1 MDAIDDGTKYK
12 YKSRRYVSR
21 IWNLGN
27 SWIYSSF
34 FFSNN
39 GRWKKCEYHFII
51 VTLTDSIRLQ
61 VKTSQFSILKNV
73 KLEKIVFE

>member
-1 MDAIDDGTKYK
+1 MMERNINTNRDDTFRGFEIWATVEYIL
-12 YKSRRYVSR
+12 VS
-21 IWNLGN
+21 
-27 SWIYSSF
+27 

-61 VKTSQFSILKNV
+61 VNFSICNFK
-73 KLEKIVFE
+73 KCETRKDCF

>member
-1 MDAIDDGTKYK
+1 MMERNINTNRGDTFRGFEIWATVEYIL
-12 YKSRRYVSR
+12 VS
-21 IWNLGN
+21 
-27 SWIYSSF
+27 S
-34 FFSNN
+34 FSNN

-61 VKTSQFSILKNV
+61 VKTSQFAILKNV